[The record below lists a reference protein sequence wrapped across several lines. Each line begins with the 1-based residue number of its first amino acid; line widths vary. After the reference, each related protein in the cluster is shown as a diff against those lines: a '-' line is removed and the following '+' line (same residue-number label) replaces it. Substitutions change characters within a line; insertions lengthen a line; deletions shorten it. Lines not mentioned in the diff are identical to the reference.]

1 MEKRKVKREVKLRFK
16 VEGWQGK
23 SDIGKVRKGR
33 LGRVLEHKKG
43 KDGKGRALK
52 ERFGRLIIKGKGKP
66 KGWEGGLVQNSFIL

>member
-1 MEKRKVKREVKLRFK
+1 
-16 VEGWQGK
+16 
-23 SDIGKVRKGR
+23 

-66 KGWEGGLVQNSFIL
+66 KGWEGGLVQNIFIL